1 MAAESSFIPL
11 TKQLETLCLL
21 AFDFQ
26 SYTCLTFRSLAHVS
40 KEVAALNQCIKQL
53 QFQILI
59 FQKRSNFSE
68 KNLRSFTKVL
78 TVVNLPGCRDKR
90 CEVKKKTSKVQTH
103 FIQNSLKAKSY
114 VKLMQ
119 RPVKLLM
126 QPAGRAL
133 TSGWSVNSF
142 INVVY
147 GEKF

>member
-59 FQKRSNFSE
+59 IQKRSNFSE

-78 TVVNLPGCRDKR
+78 TVVNVPGCRDK
-90 CEVKKKTSKVQTH
+90 KVRSQKEN
-103 FIQNSLKAKSY
+103 IKDSD
-114 VKLMQ
+114 
-119 RPVKLLM
+119 
-126 QPAGRAL
+126 
-133 TSGWSVNSF
+133 SF
-142 INVVY
+142 HT
-147 GEKF
+147 K